1 MAEYCLKCG
10 AKFAERWIPCKDELP
25 RSSRR
30 VLVTT
35 AEGKVVDAIFVLNG
49 YQWYR
54 NGEYFPKDRVI
65 AWMPMPNAYEPPESE
80 VQHDE

>member
-1 MAEYCLKCG
+1 MSEYCLKCG
-10 AKFAERWIPCKDELP
+10 AKFAERWIPCEDELP

-35 AEGKVVDAIFVLNG
+35 AEGKVVDAVFVLNG

-54 NGEYFPKDRVI
+54 NGEYFPTDRAI
-65 AWMPMPNAYEPPESE
+65 AWMPLPNAYEPPEKE
-80 VQHDE
+80 DET